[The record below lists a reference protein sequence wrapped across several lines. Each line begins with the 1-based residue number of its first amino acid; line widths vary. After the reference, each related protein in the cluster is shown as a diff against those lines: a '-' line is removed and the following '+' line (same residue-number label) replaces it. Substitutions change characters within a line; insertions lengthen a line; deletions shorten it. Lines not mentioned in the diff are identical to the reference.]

1 LQRRFENKFSNSIA
15 IEEAVIM
22 AELNV
27 AAGPFMDVNE
37 LTDDQ
42 AMQRSSIVF
51 LVVAILAM
59 IGDGFDL
66 AAVGYVVPELVKQWG
81 VAPKAFTVALTAG
94 VIGLFIGGPLLGH
107 VGDRIGRK
115 KAIIIG
121 LCIYGLLTLATT
133 MVGSLNQ
140 LVVLRFLT
148 GIGLGGMIPN
158 VLALAAEVAPKR
170 LRGRFAVIVLFG
182 VPAGLALPGLV
193 TAVLVPQYGWP
204 VLLLIG
210 GLLPLAIALVAQFTL
225 PESLKFLMQ
234 KSGRDSQVTE
244 MARALRPDIAVNA
257 KTRFTTKAP
266 AEAVGGGS
274 SPVQLFRSGLALIT
288 PTLWIAL
295 ATNQFANFF
304 TITWLPTLLQSAGLS
319 TAEAG
324 VTASMF
330 SLGGFAGGVLFTFLI
345 DKLGVVPIVGFFIL
359 GIPLIASVGIPNLP
373 PELIGAVIAGAGFC
387 VYGNQFGINA
397 ALVMIYPTPVRAIG
411 AGWAQ
416 AFGRIGSIA
425 APIIGGALLGMS
437 VSTRE
442 LFFAPGAAL
451 VLGAIAAGIL
461 AMLCFQRFAG
471 CRLDETAAA
480 APKGAINLE
489 SSVSTKRQFIA
500 GN

>member
-1 LQRRFENKFSNSIA
+1 MRAADCNYLANPFRELISKFNRNWGNA
-15 IEEAVIM
+15 IM
-22 AELNV
+22 AELNMV
-27 AAGPFMDVNE
+27 GGPIMDVNE
-37 LTDDQ
+37 LIDGQ
-42 AMQRSSIVF
+42 AVQRSSIVF
-51 LVVAILAM
+51 LIVATLAM

-66 AAVGYVVPELVKQWG
+66 AVIGYVVPELVKQWG
-81 VAPKAFTVALTAG
+81 IAPNAFTVALTAG
-94 VIGLFIGGPLLGH
+94 VIGLFVGGPLLGYF
-107 VGDRIGRK
+107 GDRLGRK

-121 LCIYGLLTLATT
+121 LCVYGLLTLATMT
-133 MVGSLNQ
+133 VSSLNQ
-140 LVVLRFLT
+140 LVALRFLT
-148 GIGLGGMIPN
+148 GVGLGGMIPN

-182 VPAGLALPGLV
+182 VPAGLALPGL
-193 TAVLVPQYGWP
+193 AAAALVPQYGWP

-234 KSGRDSQVTE
+234 KDGRDSKVTE
-244 MARALRPDIAVNA
+244 MARALRSDMAIDA
-257 KTRFTTKAP
+257 KTRFTTRVP
-266 AEAVGGGS
+266 AEAVAGGS
-274 SPVQLFRSGLALIT
+274 SPVQLFKSGLALIT

-319 TAEAG
+319 TSQAG

-330 SLGGFAGGVLFTFLI
+330 SLGGLAGGVVFTFLI
-345 DKLGVVPIVGFFIL
+345 DKLGVLPIVGFFIL

-373 PELIGAVIAGAGFC
+373 PELVGAIIAGAGFC

-442 LFFAPGAAL
+442 LFFAPGVAL
-451 VLGAIAAGIL
+451 VLGATAAGIL
-461 AMLCFQRFAG
+461 AMLCFRRFAG
-471 CRLDETAAA
+471 YRLDETAAIVPK
-480 APKGAINLE
+480 AP
-489 SSVSTKRQFIA
+489 ST
-500 GN
+500 

>member
-1 LQRRFENKFSNSIA
+1 
-15 IEEAVIM
+15 M
-22 AELNV
+22 AELNM
-27 AAGPFMDVNE
+27 AGTPIMDVNE
-37 LTDDQ
+37 LIDGQ
-42 AMQRSSIVF
+42 AIQRSSIVF
-51 LVVAILAM
+51 LVVATLAM

-66 AAVGYVVPELVKQWG
+66 AVVGYVVPELVKQWG
-81 VAPKAFTVALTAG
+81 IAPKAFTVALTAG
-94 VIGLFIGGPLLGH
+94 VIGLFIGGPLLGY

-121 LCIYGLLTLATT
+121 LCIYGLLTLATA
-133 MVGSLNQ
+133 MVSSLNQ

-193 TAVLVPQYGWP
+193 AAALVPQYGWP
-204 VLLLIG
+204 VLLLLG
-210 GLLPLAIALVAQFTL
+210 GLLPLAIAFVAQFTL

-234 KSGRDSQVTE
+234 KGGRDSEVTE
-244 MARALRPDIAVNA
+244 MARALRPDIAIDA
-257 KTRFTTKAP
+257 KTRFATNAP
-266 AEAVGGGS
+266 AEDAAGGA
-274 SPVQLFRSGLALIT
+274 SPIQLFKSGLALIT
-288 PTLWIAL
+288 PTLWVAL

-319 TAEAG
+319 TSQAG

-330 SLGGFAGGVLFTFLI
+330 SLGGLAGGVVFTLLI
-345 DKLGVVPIVGFFIL
+345 DKLGVLPIVGFFIL

-373 PELIGAVIAGAGFC
+373 PELIGTIIAGAGFC

-416 AFGRIGSIA
+416 ALGRIGSIA
-425 APIIGGALLGMS
+425 APIIGGTLLGMS
-437 VSTRE
+437 ISTRE

-451 VLGAIAAGIL
+451 VLGAIAAAIL
-461 AMLCFQRFAG
+461 ATLCFRRFAG
-471 CRLDETAAA
+471 YRLDETAAA
-480 APKGAINLE
+480 APD
-489 SSVSTKRQFIA
+489 VPST
-500 GN
+500 